1 MFVSYAQNF
10 EDVVLWRL
18 FRDLPT
24 GVYVDVG
31 AAGPVVDSVTKA
43 FYDAGW
49 SGLNVEPADHYADLL
64 EEARPRDTVA
74 RVCAGAEAGKAVFH
88 LVDGTGLSTMSDDGM
103 TLLGDA
109 GYRASE
115 VVMPVERL
123 DKVMSEA
130 GLSGREINF
139 LKVDVEGLEEAAL
152 RGIDFT
158 VWRPWV
164 VVVEA
169 TKPNST
175 EPSHHGWEPYLLA
188 NGYSFCLFDGLNRFY
203 LADEH
208 AEYASRLS
216 YPACVF
222 DQPFVTAAYQDLHG
236 HYSSAMET
244 IRSLNA
250 ANDAQIRSHEDLGRL
265 NHEVGE
271 AFNRLERDHDELHLR
286 SSHFEQEVQLMKKT
300 VSWRLTAP
308 LRRARSWKTTRNR

>member
-74 RVCAGAEAGKAVFH
+74 RLCAGAEAGEAVFH
-88 LVDGTGLSTMSDDGM
+88 LVEGTGLSTMSDDGM
-103 TLLGDA
+103 ALLGDA
-109 GYRASE
+109 GYRATE
-115 VVMPVERL
+115 VVKPMERL
-123 DKVMSEA
+123 DKVMSDA

-169 TKPNST
+169 TMPNST
-175 EPSHHGWEPYLLA
+175 EPSHQGWEPYLLA
-188 NGYSFCLFDGLNRFY
+188 SGYSYCLFDGLNRFY

-208 AEYASRLS
+208 AEYRSRLS

-222 DQPFVTAAYQDLHG
+222 DQPFVTAAYDDLHG
-236 HYSSAMET
+236 HYLSAMET
-244 IRSLNA
+244 IRLLKA
-250 ANDAQIRSHEDLGRL
+250 AGDTKDSSHEDLKRA
-265 NHEVGE
+265 HDEVSE
-271 AFNRLERDHDELHLR
+271 VSNRLQREQEELRLR
-286 SSHFEQEVQLMKKT
+286 SSHSEQEIQLMKQT

-308 LRRARSWKTTRNR
+308 LRRARSWWAHGNR

>member
-64 EEARPRDTVA
+64 EQARPRDTVA

-88 LVDGTGLSTMSDDGM
+88 LIDGTGLSTMSDGGM
-103 TLLGDA
+103 ALLGDA

-123 DKVMSEA
+123 DKVISDA
-130 GLSGREINF
+130 GLTGREINF

-152 RGIDFT
+152 RGVDFS

-169 TKPNST
+169 TLPNST
-175 EPSHHGWEPYLLA
+175 EPSHHGWEPHLLA
-188 NGYSFCLFDGLNRFY
+188 SGYSFCLFDGLNRFY

-208 AEYASRLS
+208 AEYASRLAIQ
-216 YPACVF
+216 PAF
-222 DQPFVTAAYQDLHG
+222 
-236 HYSSAMET
+236 
-244 IRSLNA
+244 
-250 ANDAQIRSHEDLGRL
+250 
-265 NHEVGE
+265 
-271 AFNRLERDHDELHLR
+271 
-286 SSHFEQEVQLMKKT
+286 
-300 VSWRLTAP
+300 
-308 LRRARSWKTTRNR
+308 